1 MNKKLFFMA
10 VIAASFLL
18 VQSVVMADTYM
29 KQVKHSDSYSVMGQT
44 IPEKNET
51 TETWICDKATR
62 VNLPDGTSTLMMFAE
77 QKAYAL
83 KHADRTYAEM
93 PMSMDK
99 MMDDMEKAAGADDEK
114 NRAAAKAMR
123 GMMGGMMSQ
132 IKVSVRDTGEQQK
145 IGKWNA
151 RKYERVTDM
160 GSMGKSV
167 DEVWATED
175 LKVDMKAYLKARS
188 IMQAQQPG
196 FDKIMKEMEKVKG
209 VIVKTISRAKAMG
222 VEIKTT
228 EELVEF
234 SSKPAP
240 ADTFKIPSG
249 YKKVSFVGGY

>member
-1 MNKKLFFMA
+1 MA
-10 VIAASFLL
+10 VTAALFLL
-18 VQSVVMADTYM
+18 VQAAAMADTYM
-29 KQVKHSDSYSVMGQT
+29 KQVTHSDSYTVMGQT
-44 IPEKNET
+44 MPEKNET
-51 TETWICDKATR
+51 TETWIGDKASR
-62 VNLPDGTSTLMMFAE
+62 VNLPDGTSTLIMFAE
-77 QKAYAL
+77 KKAYAL

-93 PMSMDK
+93 PMSMDQ
-99 MMDDMEKAAGADDEK
+99 MMDEVEKDIDSESEEDRASAA
-114 NRAAAKAMR
+114 AMR
-123 GMMGGMMSQ
+123 GMMGGIMAQ

-151 RKYERVTDM
+151 RKYERITEM

-196 FDKIMKEMEKVKG
+196 FDKIMKEMEKIKG

-228 EELVEF
+228 EELVDF
-234 SSKPAP
+234 SSRPAP
-240 ADTFKIPSG
+240 ADTYKIPSD
-249 YKKVSFVGGY
+249 YRKVSFAGGY